1 MWAFQN
7 GNWNFLPM
15 SIGTADAPNRLVFA
29 SMTYLP
35 GGNLIMFGG
44 YELGVGSLSS
54 TTWELAGT
62 TLASLT
68 WTRLSTGPSARW
80 GASLAYDFADGYVVL
95 FGGCASNPPVNFSA
109 CSSLL
114 GDTWKFNSGWTSLG
128 SHGPSSRMMASISS
142 NQGPV
147 VPILLLGG
155 WNMGPLS
162 DEWQF
167 SSGAWTSVGTVPFAG
182 RWGAMLAYDVVDNSM
197 ILFGGVS
204 YGPHG
209 VTETFNDTWVKVGS
223 TWLPAGEGPFPKS
236 PRGYGNLV
244 FDPNAGGDGWL
255 LQFGGTNSATWQTF
269 GETWYFTEATGWVE
283 ISPWV

>member
-1 MWAFQN
+1 
-7 GNWNFLPM
+7 
-15 SIGTADAPNRLVFA
+15 
-29 SMTYLP
+29 
-35 GGNLIMFGG
+35 
-44 YELGVGSLSS
+44 
-54 TTWELAGT
+54 
-62 TLASLT
+62 
-68 WTRLSTGPSARW
+68 
-80 GASLAYDFADGYVVL
+80 
-95 FGGCASNPPVNFSA
+95 
-109 CSSLL
+109 
-114 GDTWKFNSGWTSLG
+114 
-128 SHGPSSRMMASISS
+128 MMASISS